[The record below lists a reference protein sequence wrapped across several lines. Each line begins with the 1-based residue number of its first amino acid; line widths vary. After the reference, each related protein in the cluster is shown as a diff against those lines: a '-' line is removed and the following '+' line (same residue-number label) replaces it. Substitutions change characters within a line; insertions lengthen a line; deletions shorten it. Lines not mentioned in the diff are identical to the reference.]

1 MDNAFSISKAMEIE
15 PLNGTWNL
23 RNGNAEIASP
33 YAYAS
38 ALLPLIPRE
47 CKLETDVRFE
57 GSPREFGI
65 ALQVD
70 ESFDLGYYL
79 CFEPYRNRL
88 QYKTGIRMYEDGG
101 KMFPYEVEMERPIAL
116 KPDTDYHVR
125 IFVQDTILE
134 VYINEEIA
142 LSTRM
147 FNYLDRRFGLF
158 VSEGEAHFKN
168 IKLFTIP

>member
-1 MDNAFSISKAMEIE
+1 MEIE

-38 ALLPLIPRE
+38 ALLPLIPRK
-47 CKLETDVRFE
+47 CKLEIDVHFE
-57 GSPREFGI
+57 GSPREFGV

-70 ESFDLGYYL
+70 ENFDLGYYL

-116 KPDTDYHVR
+116 RPNTDYHVR